1 MARIRSIKP
10 EVRIS
15 EKVNS
20 WPIECRYF
28 WVLLWGYCDD
38 YGYGRDN
45 PRLIVADSFP
55 LDDTVTAEMVEA
67 WMDTLWQA
75 DVIERFAVGESRYF
89 RVINWDEHQKISH
102 PAKKFLPDI
111 SEATEV
117 FTKAPVMLRRV
128 AETFE
133 KTSPK
138 QGAGSRE
145 KEQGAVEQ
153 VVALIELTP
162 KPDLRALFDSA
173 YAHWP
178 KRVKEDEAF
187 HRYVEA
193 CKKQPPAQLA
203 EAIAEFG
210 EAYRATTEKKFI
222 PALGPWLYQKRWT
235 DELPT
240 AGECHTDLLQ
250 RNVNFLNTL
259 EGASE

>member
-55 LDDTVTAEMVEA
+55 LDDSITAEMVSE
-67 WMDTLWQA
+67 WMDMLWQSG
-75 DVIERFAVGESRYF
+75 VIERFAVADSRYF
-89 RVINWDEHQKISH
+89 HVINWDEHQKISH
-102 PAKKFLPDI
+102 PAKQFLPTID
-111 SEATEV
+111 EATEV
-117 FTKAPVMLRRV
+117 FEKPSESLRRV
-128 AETFE
+128 TETFE

-145 KEQGAVEQ
+145 QGAVEQ
-153 VVALIELTP
+153 VVSLFETRPNLDEL
-162 KPDLRALFDSA
+162 FESA
-173 YAHWP
+173 FSHWP
-178 KRVKEDEAF
+178 KRVKRDEALSRF
-187 HRYVEA
+187 KAAAKKLDPNELTASIVRFGDAYEQTTDKQYV
-193 CKKQPPAQLA
+193 
-203 EAIAEFG
+203 
-210 EAYRATTEKKFI
+210 

-240 AGECHTDLLQ
+240 AKVAATRTQDNLSVVAHYAQQQQEEIT
-250 RNVNFLNTL
+250 
-259 EGASE
+259 A